1 MWSER
6 KKSFCELK
14 NDSTACTELREGMEN
29 MSKYSEHVHKRVTC
43 PQMTV
48 TGSTAGPGT
57 HTFHAILAAEPATTA
72 SPGRQPVRGTPHRS
86 PAPRCTAG
94 RAKKAPQPPPRRQ
107 KRAPPRGL
115 GRLRRGAARGP
126 PPPLNPSLPAPRCR
140 CRRCRCHLAAAA
152 SPPHRRRRHRCRR
165 RRRRCCCRP
174 RRLRLHRNGAR
185 EIGWVRLGG
194 LGLD

>member
-1 MWSER
+1 MLTQPWSER

-29 MSKYSEHVHKRVTC
+29 MSKYSEHVSKRVTC

-115 GRLRRGAARGP
+115 GRLRRGAARGR
-126 PPPLNPSLPAPRCR
+126 AGG
-140 CRRCRCHLAAAA
+140 AAAA
-152 SPPHRRRRHRCRR
+152 AESRLAGPSSAAPHAQRLGAAAGAARRAARGLQRPPHKV
-165 RRRRCCCRP
+165 
-174 RRLRLHRNGAR
+174 L
-185 EIGWVRLGG
+185 
-194 LGLD
+194 